1 MAARQRRSHGR
12 HAGLIWGLVG
22 LLSCVSTPSGATSP
36 DEEWLTATKTRI
48 DQVWIGSFLRDCQ
61 SQLPVEHPINRAQP
75 SATLDLTVD
84 QDGTLVSVRVHQASG
99 VEGFDA
105 ALRLRRKWMTKGKA
119 SRSTASASNS

>member
-1 MAARQRRSHGR
+1 MAARRRRSHGR

-75 SATLDLTVD
+75 SAILDLTVAK
-84 QDGTLVSVRVHQASG
+84 DGTRKAPVDTETKRTTAKTCRHHSEWQACQWPRTTP
-99 VEGFDA
+99 E
-105 ALRLRRKWMTKGKA
+105 R
-119 SRSTASASNS
+119 